1 MQIKQCM
8 AWSKRKIESR
18 RLVVLSQA
26 ELREVNGLCPWH
38 CPSEHVPGTSS
49 LESCCSLD
57 SDTCWEGGSLGL
69 NPGELGLWDWG
80 RAQRARGHSGRGCRP
95 KGKDLSRGKRKIGEV
110 IKGFRVGM
118 AIFCDKRP
126 VNRYFCLVRPSAW
139 NTIHPDHFSRETT
152 THNPQHQPGL
162 WTSLHMLKYEFLTI
176 LMSQKFLLHLEMWKP
191 RDFPRS
197 PVVRKD
203 SALPVQGAW
212 VWSPLREID
221 PTRCN

>member
-69 NPGELGLWDWG
+69 YPGELGLWDWG

-110 IKGFRVGM
+110 IKGSGWGWQSFVIKGQWIG
-118 AIFCDKRP
+118 IFALWGPQPGTPFIQTISAEKQLHTIPNTNQVCEP
-126 VNRYFCLVRPSAW
+126 VYTCW
-139 NTIHPDHFSRETT
+139 NTNFLPFSCHKSFCYT
-152 THNPQHQPGL
+152 
-162 WTSLHMLKYEFLTI
+162 
-176 LMSQKFLLHLEMWKP
+176 
-191 RDFPRS
+191 
-197 PVVRKD
+197 
-203 SALPVQGAW
+203 
-212 VWSPLREID
+212 
-221 PTRCN
+221 